1 MPENNSLSRMSV
13 EDVVD
18 VKQQSLYA
26 RLKRLF
32 ATDVI
37 VRNVGGK
44 KLKIKDSDELQY
56 ATDRNSFKDRWNRVR
71 SSATNAYSRDFALS
85 YQAARLDLF
94 RDYDTMD
101 MDPILSSCLDIYADE
116 CLTENEMG
124 EMLTID
130 SKNNNIKEILHNLF
144 YEILNVEFNL
154 WSWIRNMCKYGDFY
168 LKLNISPEYG
178 VYLVEPMS
186 AYNVERIENSDPL
199 NKNYVKFQVRPI
211 DTAQAEM
218 LESFHVAHF
227 RLISDSNFLPYG
239 KSMIEP
245 ARRVWKQLSLL
256 EDAMLIHRIM
266 RAPEKRIFKVDI
278 GNIPPNE
285 VDSFMEKIISKMK
298 KTPYIDERTGD
309 YNLRFN
315 LTNMVEDIFL
325 PTRGQDSGTSID
337 TLPGMEF
344 TGIDDL
350 EYVKNKMMAAL
361 KIPKAFLGFE
371 EGLSGKAT
379 LAAED
384 VRFARTIGRLQ
395 KMVISELN
403 KIAQVHLY
411 AQGYRDASIVD
422 FTIGLTNPS
431 TIFEKEKM
439 EIWASKLDNAKSM
452 WEMSDGSGPFFAKN
466 FIYKKIF
473 KMSDDDIQ
481 KNGQDI
487 VEDCKQLWRMK
498 QITEDGN
505 DPAKPFKKINPQS
518 SEESGG
524 DSGETGGLGGL
535 GGGGDEDAGGPELPG
550 GPEGEAG
557 GAGGGGGGGGGEGP
571 VAESVT
577 PITEKQGESAHDY
590 VRPSQAGEHQKYYT
604 ARGEDPL
611 GNQINT
617 RKSKVDRELSS
628 KTSKESPLT
637 LETKHIIKDLSVFL
651 SNSKDTKKELIG
663 ESINKSLLDEQ
674 NIINE

>member
-1 MPENNSLSRMSV
+1 MANNNLTNISV
-13 EDVVD
+13 DDVID

-32 ATDVI
+32 STDVI

-44 KLKIKDSDELQY
+44 KLKIKDSDEIQY
-56 ATDRNSFKDRWNRVR
+56 ATDRNSFRDRWNRVR
-71 SSATNAYSRDFALS
+71 SSAVNAYTRDFALS

-101 MDPILSSCLDIYADE
+101 MDPIVSSVLDIYADE

-144 YEILNVEFNL
+144 YDILNVEFNL

-199 NKNYVKFQVRPI
+199 NKNYVKFQIRPV
-211 DTAQAEM
+211 DTTQAEI
-218 LESFHVAHF
+218 LESFQVAHF
-227 RLISDSNFLPYG
+227 RLLSDSNFLPYG

-245 ARRVWKQLSLL
+245 GRRVWKQLSLL

-266 RAPEKRIFKVDI
+266 RAPEKRIFKIDI

-285 VDSFMEKIISKMK
+285 VDDFMEQIISKMK
-298 KTPYIDERTGD
+298 KVPYIDEKTGD

-315 LTNMVEDIFL
+315 LMNMVEDIFL
-325 PTRGQDSGTSID
+325 PTRGSDSGTSID

-350 EYVKNKMMAAL
+350 EYVRNKMMAAF
-361 KIPKAFLGFE
+361 KVPKPFLAYDE
-371 EGLSGKAT
+371 NTSGKAT

-384 VRFARTIGRLQ
+384 VRFARTISRIQ

-431 TIFEKEKM
+431 TVFEKEKM
-439 EIWASKLDNAKSM
+439 EIWAAKIENAKSM
-452 WEMSDGSGPFFAKN
+452 WEMSDGSGPWFSRK
-466 FIYKKIF
+466 FIFNKIF
-473 KMSDDDIQ
+473 RMSDDDIQ
-481 KNGQDI
+481 KNEQNI
-487 VEDCKQLWRMK
+487 IEDAKQLWRMK

-505 DPAKPFKKINPQS
+505 DPAKPFKKINPQTDS
-518 SEESGG
+518 SDGEEG
-524 DSGETGGLGGL
+524 GGLSGPS
-535 GGGGDEDAGGPELPG
+535 GGGGPDLGGEEG
-550 GPEGEAG
+550 GPEGG
-557 GAGGGGGGGGGEGP
+557 LGAGPEEGPGEEGP
-571 VAESVT
+571 VKESV
-577 PITEKQGESAHDY
+577 IVSEKQGEPAADY
-590 VRPSQAGEHQKYYT
+590 VRPSQAGEKKASDYPF
-604 ARGEDPL
+604 GEDPL
-611 GNQINT
+611 GSLERT
-617 RKSKVDRELSS
+617 RNSS
-628 KTSKESPLT
+628 KTERTLTPKVSKESPLA
-637 LETKHIIKDLSVFL
+637 LEMKSVFNSL
-651 SNSKDTKKELIG
+651 DSFLTSSKDVKKELMM
-663 ESINKSLLDEQ
+663 ESEAKGLLDET
-674 NIINE
+674 NILE

>member
-1 MPENNSLSRMSV
+1 MATDNLTRISSD
-13 EDVVD
+13 DVLD

-32 ATDVI
+32 STDVI

-44 KLKIKDSDELQY
+44 KLKIKDSDEIQY
-56 ATDRNSFKDRWNRVR
+56 ATDRNSFRDRWNRVR
-71 SSATNAYSRDFALS
+71 SSNVNAYTRDFALS
-85 YQAARLDLF
+85 YQSARLDLF

-101 MDPILSSCLDIYADE
+101 MDPIISSVLDIYADE

-144 YEILNVEFNL
+144 YDILNVEFNL

-199 NKNYVKFQVRPI
+199 NKNYVKFQIRPV
-211 DTAQAEM
+211 DTSQAEI
-218 LESFHVAHF
+218 LESFQVAHF
-227 RLISDSNFLPYG
+227 RLLADSNFLPYG
-239 KSMIEP
+239 RSMIEP
-245 ARRVWKQLSLL
+245 GRRVWKQLSLL

-266 RAPEKRIFKVDI
+266 RAPERRVFKIDV

-285 VDSFMEKIISKMK
+285 VDNFMEQMISKMK
-298 KTPYIDERTGD
+298 KVPYVDERTGD

-315 LTNMVEDIFL
+315 LMNMVDDIWL
-325 PTRGQDSGTSID
+325 PTRGSDGGTSID

-350 EYVKNKMMAAL
+350 EYVKNKMMAAF
-361 KIPKAFLGFE
+361 KVPKPFIGFDE
-371 EGLSGKAT
+371 NTSGKAT

-384 VRFARTIGRLQ
+384 VRFARTISRIQ

-411 AQGYRDASIVD
+411 AQGYRDSSIVD

-431 TIFEKEKM
+431 TVFEKEKM
-439 EIWASKLDNAKSM
+439 EIWAAKIENAKTMS
-452 WEMSDGSGPFFAKN
+452 EMSDSSGPFFSRK
-466 FIYKKIF
+466 FVFKKIF
-473 KMSDDDIQ
+473 RMSDDDIQ
-481 KNGQDI
+481 TNEQDI

-518 SEESGG
+518 DSGSEEGGEGGGLPGSGG
-524 DSGETGGLGGL
+524 GVPDLGA
-535 GGGGDEDAGGPELPG
+535 D
-550 GPEGEAG
+550 
-557 GAGGGGGGGGGEGP
+557 GAGGGEPDVGDEGP
-571 VAESVT
+571 PGDENPVKESVVVS
-577 PITEKQGESAHDY
+577 EKQGEPAHDY
-590 VRPSQAGEHQKYYT
+590 VRPSQSGEKKASDYPF
-604 ARGEDPL
+604 GEDPL
-611 GNQINT
+611 GNLE
-617 RKSKVDRELSS
+617 RKRDSS
-628 KTSKESPLT
+628 KTDRTLTPKVSKESPLA
-637 LETKHIIKDLSVFL
+637 LEMKSVFNTL
-651 SNSKDTKKELIG
+651 DSFMASSKDVKKELMT
-663 ESINKSLLDEQ
+663 ESKDKSLLDET
-674 NIINE
+674 NILE